1 MLWSLFPGMHSK
13 LFQFLFLWHLQCTL
27 IPLKQKVFKK
37 YIYIFVHLLFTL
49 KYKTVFKIKYFSCF
63 FFKCTLEGLWK
74 QSLELVYT
82 VLMILICLIQQSTIG
97 EVRSSFSFSFF
108 FLNGGFEMQSGK
120 YYKPL
125 STQKDWVWGSCWF
138 GSCFFLFHFVGWF
151 LLTWAEAYHMQNVT
165 NKFFKFGG
173 PKHSHKIVFE
183 TARS

>member
-108 FLNGGFEMQSGK
+108 FWMVVLRCSQGNIIS
-120 YYKPL
+120 L
-125 STQKDWVWGSCWF
+125 WVLKRTG
-138 GSCFFLFHFVGWF
+138 
-151 LLTWAEAYHMQNVT
+151 
-165 NKFFKFGG
+165 FGG
-173 PKHSHKIVFE
+173 VVGLALVSFCSISLVDFC
-183 TARS
+183 

>member
-138 GSCFFLFHFVGWF
+138 GSFFFLFHFVGWF
-151 LLTWAEAYHMQNVT
+151 LLTWSWSISHAEC
-165 NKFFKFGG
+165 NKQIFQVWG
-173 PKHSHKIVFE
+173 PEAQSQDHFWNS
-183 TARS
+183 